1 MVKIKDM
8 EKIMSVKVHY
18 RIIKVWDGQMDFNTN
33 S

>member
-18 RIIKVWDGQMDFNTN
+18 RIIKVWDGQNGFQHQ
-33 S
+33 